1 MRNDKSIHD
10 NLFITADATNDP
22 VWKKLKWGTLS
33 DNQLRLIEDE
43 YQLSDLRY
51 QEIED
56 HEIQATG
63 STSGSGGGGATRTS
77 STAPPLRDSSS
88 SLSPDES
95 GRSTA
100 GLQSPSSS
108 SSTPPLLR
116 ETQEGIS
123 RSQEL
128 GEGKATRPSI
138 VGFYKGAPVSRWAL
152 AAQAIAN
159 DLSAVRQVQQLAAV
173 HSQGKKLLNSST
185 TSSFAGR
192 ANRSLAAK
200 SRSLDHISTSSW
212 SSVHTHQNDYDS
224 STTTS
229 STSTSSSSKTKS
241 DDEVRGKTHSY
252 QWGHLSSFAP
262 SSTSADDES
271 HKWIAPHG
279 AELDFLWGKLLIM
292 ASV

>member
-1 MRNDKSIHD
+1 MINDD

-43 YQLSDLRY
+43 YQLSDLRD

-63 STSGSGGGGATRTS
+63 STSGSGGGGATRASSATGTS
-77 STAPPLRDSSS
+77 APPLWNSS
-88 SLSPDES
+88 SLSPDET

-108 SSTPPLLR
+108 SSTPPLFLR
-116 ETQEGIS
+116 ETQEGS
-123 RSQEL
+123 SSQEL

-200 SRSLDHISTSSW
+200 SRSLDHISSSSW
-212 SSVHTHQNDYDS
+212 SSVHHHQNDYGT

-229 STSTSSSSKTKS
+229 SSKS

-292 ASV
+292 ASL